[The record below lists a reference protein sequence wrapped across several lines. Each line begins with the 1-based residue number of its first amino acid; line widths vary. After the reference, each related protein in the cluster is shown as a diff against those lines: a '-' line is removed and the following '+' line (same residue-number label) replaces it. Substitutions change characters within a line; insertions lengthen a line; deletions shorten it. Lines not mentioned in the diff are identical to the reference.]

1 MTQYISIS
9 NDIVSRPRK
18 YLSDLSSCGAAW
30 FAAGNSFFAYQSG
43 SLGGFYLGGVWAG
56 LLQIVAA
63 VFVFG
68 GQVQATHRGGAYAVP
83 FWRLGHVNLASAVV
97 MITVPFFSATGSLI
111 GSAMLPGVTLL
122 LWATGQY
129 QIGLVKDREEHLP
142 GANVQEKAYLENIIA
157 TGYRR
162 SIFLYGIGDFAAV
175 VSTAISIGGVL
186 PALGAAGAGLLFVL
200 GIYCALTKRD
210 DGSSAAER
218 ARIPFLLYAAGYCVQ
233 ATASIIAPLSVVC
246 NLCWAKAYH
255 SLTMVVS
262 RESAD
267 EYAARQ
273 NSRG

>member
-1 MTQYISIS
+1 MTQRISLS
-9 NDIVSRPRK
+9 NDIVSRSRK

-43 SLGGFYLGGVWAG
+43 SLGGFHLGGAWAG
-56 LLQIVAA
+56 LLQLVAA
-63 VFVFG
+63 LFVFG

-97 MITVPFFSATGSLI
+97 MIMVPFFSATGTSI
-111 GSAMLPGVTLL
+111 SSAMLPGVTLL
-122 LWATGQY
+122 LWATGEY
-129 QIGLVKDREEHLP
+129 QIAWVKDREEQLPAADARERAHL
-142 GANVQEKAYLENIIA
+142 EKIIA
-157 TGYRR
+157 AGYRR
-162 SIFLYGIGDFAAV
+162 SIFLYGIADFAAV
-175 VSTAISIGGVL
+175 VSTAISIGRVL
-186 PALGAAGAGLLFVL
+186 PAFGAAGAGLLFVS
-200 GIYCALTKRD
+200 GIYRALTKRD
-210 DGSSAAER
+210 DGSSAAEG

-273 NSRG
+273 